1 MKKYHLADALTAIE
15 VIMAVIL
22 IGMTIYRAPPEWAIW
37 VFVIGQLC
45 DAFDGVCAR
54 RWPYPN
60 DDKPR
65 WWRKPR
71 TVQII
76 EHVSDI
82 LLIVACAF
90 YLLTRPGA
98 ISFITLLFAPIIIGI
113 CACVEY
119 YLRTTHLS
127 PHQRLKTIRRRRY
140 AYLSG
145 IAIGIALFIFATNWP
160 PKLKHT
166 LCITGIVIGI
176 GLAIYKWDRLRE
188 SHETFL
194 EFLRRIFASR
204 R

>member
-65 WWRKPR
+65 WWRVPR
-71 TVQII
+71 TVQLI

-82 LLIVACAF
+82 FLLVACAIFLVVRSSLIIRALTVIGGITIATICFLIEVEIQTDDF
-90 YLLTRPGA
+90 YLLQPKRTEEVILWRRKVYLVG
-98 ISFITLLFAPIIIGI
+98 ITLGVAFLIFSTSWNFWIKIGCCLI
-113 CACVEY
+113 
-119 YLRTTHLS
+119 
-127 PHQRLKTIRRRRY
+127 
-140 AYLSG
+140 
-145 IAIGIALFIFATNWP
+145 
-160 PKLKHT
+160 
-166 LCITGIVIGI
+166 GIVIGLYLI
-176 GLAIYKWDRLRE
+176 KKKADRLNNR
-188 SHETFL
+188 
-194 EFLRRIFASR
+194 
-204 R
+204 